1 MRVRIKISINSAE
14 SIGRMLMTIA
24 NNIDSL
30 LIKQQL
36 HMDFMKLHNHLATK
50 DRKNGN
56 KLTSFTLDGLT
67 IAMLGSQWAEKCL
80 MWFDEPN
87 QYMIR
92 YALKEVLQS
101 AEKSLMKTR
110 MQI

>member
-14 SIGRMLMTIA
+14 SIGRMLMTLA

-36 HMDFMKLHNHLATK
+36 HMDFMKLHNHLAIK
-50 DRKNGN
+50 DKRNGN

-67 IAMLGSQWAEKCL
+67 IAILGTEIAEKSL
-80 MWFDEPN
+80 MWFDESN

-92 YALKEVLQS
+92 YAIKEVLQS